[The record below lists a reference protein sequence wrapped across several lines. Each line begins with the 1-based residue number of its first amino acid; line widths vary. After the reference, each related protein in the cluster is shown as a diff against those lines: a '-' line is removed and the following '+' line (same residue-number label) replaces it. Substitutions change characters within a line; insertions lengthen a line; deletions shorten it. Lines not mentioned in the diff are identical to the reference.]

1 MTLLSCNHLII
12 FAFLGNLLSFF
23 ISWNVH
29 FKWSEKE
36 FIQFILNTVSWCIYL
51 TSQSKRNKF
60 VVVVVVLNFQRVFR
74 LWMRDCCIIN
84 SNASIAIWSTYH
96 IWKMALHD
104 YCVTIGNLKNPILPH
119 FWRKKSSF
127 SLVSLHF
134 ELGLQSPVCILH
146 LVCIL

>member
-51 TSQSKRNKF
+51 TSQSERNKF

-74 LWMRDCCIIN
+74 LRMRDCCIIN
-84 SNASIAIWSTYH
+84 SNASNLNELYPDFIITYYCKPSISVH
-96 IWKMALHD
+96 IQCSCSALIVLIQFISRLAKFQPKP
-104 YCVTIGNLKNPILPH
+104 C
-119 FWRKKSSF
+119 
-127 SLVSLHF
+127 
-134 ELGLQSPVCILH
+134 
-146 LVCIL
+146 